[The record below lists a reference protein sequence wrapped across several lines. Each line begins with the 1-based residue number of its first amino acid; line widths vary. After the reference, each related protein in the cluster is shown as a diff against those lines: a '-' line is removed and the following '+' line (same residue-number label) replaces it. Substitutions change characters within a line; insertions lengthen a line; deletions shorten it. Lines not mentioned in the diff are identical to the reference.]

1 MNGVSW
7 RRILVV
13 AWCFFGFSVRAANP
27 EFRAGAAEVK
37 ITPPKG
43 APLAGYYYQRAA
55 EGVHDDL
62 YAKALVL
69 QQGTNKVAL
78 VVCDLIS
85 LTRPIVEEARK
96 IISET
101 SGVTGEN
108 VMMSATHTHT
118 APVLRGGSTR
128 NAAQGGEEDIAVRYT
143 AELPKLI
150 AESVRLAEQNLTN
163 ASSFAGWGRAESVSF
178 NRRYYMRDGTVGWNP
193 GKLNTNIVRAAGPID
208 PDVGIFYVQTPD
220 GKRPVAT
227 YVNFAMHPDT
237 VGGLEISADY
247 PHTLSKRLAEYK
259 GPEMVTI
266 FANGTCGNI
275 NHVDVKWKD
284 PQKGHA
290 EAARIGTILGAEVLQ
305 RYKKLRAI
313 NAGPLRVRSEMV
325 KLPLPI
331 TNQEEIE
338 EARRVAQ
345 IPAVTGTNQ
354 PKFLDRVKA
363 YKVLDV
369 AAREGKPHELE
380 VQVIALGDDMAWV
393 SLPGEIFVEL
403 GQAIKKVSPFY
414 YIKKV
419 SPFYYTFIAELAN
432 GSIGYIPNR
441 EAYAQGNYEVV
452 SARCAEGSGEL
463 LVQSAIHQL
472 KELHAGK

>member
-1 MNGVSW
+1 MKSRW
-7 RRILVV
+7 RLFFFIL
-13 AWCFFGFSVRAANP
+13 AFAAGPVRAD
-27 EFRAGAAEVK
+27 FRAGAAAVK

-43 APLAGYYYQRAA
+43 APLAGYYYNRAA

-69 QQGTNKVAL
+69 QQDTNKVAL

-96 IISET
+96 IIAET
-101 SGVTGEN
+101 SGVPAEN

-150 AESVRLAEQNLTN
+150 AESVRLAEKNLTN
-163 ASSFAGWGRAESVSF
+163 ASPFAVWGGIEGLSF
-178 NRRYYMRDGTVGWNP
+178 NRRYFMRDGTVGWNP

-208 PDVGIFYVQTPD
+208 PDVGLFYVQTPD
-220 GKRPVAT
+220 GKRPLAT

-237 VGGLEISADY
+237 VGGLQISADY
-247 PHTLSKRLAEYK
+247 PYTLSKLLAEYK
-259 GPEMVTI
+259 GPDMVTI

-275 NHVDVKWKD
+275 NHVDVNWKD

-290 EAARIGTILGAEVLQ
+290 EAARIGTILAAEVLQ
-305 RYKKLRAI
+305 RYKKLRPMK
-313 NAGPLRVRSEMV
+313 AGPLRSRSEIV
-325 KLPLPI
+325 KLPLPLVKP
-331 TNQEEIE
+331 EEIE
-338 EARRVAQ
+338 EARRIAQ

-369 AAREGKPHELE
+369 AARDGKPHEVE
-380 VQVIALGDDMAWV
+380 VQVIALGNDVAWV

-403 GQAIKKVSPFY
+403 GLAIKRA
-414 YIKKV
+414 

-441 EAYAQGNYEVV
+441 ESYPQGNYEVV

-472 KELHAGK
+472 KQLHHGVSNR

>member
-1 MNGVSW
+1 MNGLYW
-7 RRILVV
+7 RWGLVV
-13 AWCFFGFSVRAANP
+13 WWCFLSPGVKAG
-27 EFRAGAAEVK
+27 EFRAGTARVK

-69 QQGTNKVAL
+69 EQESNKVAL

-96 IISET
+96 IISD
-101 SGVTGEN
+101 SCGVPAAN

-128 NAAQGGEEDIAVRYT
+128 NAAQGGEEDTAARYT

-150 AESVRLAEQNLTN
+150 AESVRLAEQNLTH
-163 ASSFAGWGRAESVSF
+163 ASPFAGWGRAENISF
-178 NRRYYMRDGTVGWNP
+178 NRRYLMRDGTVGWNP

-208 PDVGIFYVQTPD
+208 PDVGIFYAQTPD
-220 GKRPVAT
+220 GKKPLAT

-247 PHTLSKRLAEYK
+247 PYTLSQRLAEYK
-259 GPEMVTI
+259 GPEMLTM

-284 PQKGHA
+284 PQKGHP
-290 EAARIGTILGAEVLQ
+290 EAARIGTILAAQVLQ
-305 RYKKLRAI
+305 RYGKFRPIHAGALRA
-313 NAGPLRVRSEMV
+313 RSEMV
-325 KLPLPI
+325 KLPLPLVKP
-331 TNQEEIE
+331 EEIE

-354 PKFLDRVKA
+354 PKFLERVKA

-369 AAREGKPHELE
+369 AARNGQPHSLE
-380 VQVIALGDDMAWV
+380 VQVIALGNDVAWV

-403 GQAIKKVSPFY
+403 GLAIKKA
-414 YIKKV
+414 

-441 EAYAQGNYEVV
+441 EAYPQGNYEVV

-472 KELHAGK
+472 KQLHAHTNETSAASR

>member
-1 MNGVSW
+1 MCCLCGL
-7 RRILVV
+7 RLE
-13 AWCFFGFSVRAANP
+13 AG
-27 EFRAGAAEVK
+27 EFRAGAAQVK

-43 APLAGYYYQRAA
+43 APLAGYYYNRAA

-62 YAKALVL
+62 YAKAVVL
-69 QQGTNKVAL
+69 QEETNKVAF

-96 IISET
+96 LISET
-101 SGVTGEN
+101 SGLPGEN

-118 APVLRGGSTR
+118 APVLRGASTR
-128 NAAQGGEEDIAVRYT
+128 NAAQGGDEDIAARYT

-163 ASSFAGWGRAESVSF
+163 ASPFAGWGRNESLSF

-247 PHTLSKRLAEYK
+247 PYTLAKRLAEYK
-259 GPEMVTI
+259 GPDMVTI

-275 NHVDVKWKD
+275 NHVDVKWRD

-305 RYKKLRAI
+305 RYKKLRPI
-313 NAGPLRVRSEMV
+313 NVGPLRARSEIV

-331 TNQEEIE
+331 ISQHEIE
-338 EARRVAQ
+338 EARRIAQ

-369 AAREGKPHELE
+369 AARNGQAHELE
-380 VQVIALGDDMAWV
+380 VQVIALGEDVAWV

-403 GQAIKKVSPFY
+403 GLAIKKA
-414 YIKKV
+414 

-472 KELHAGK
+472 KELRGQK

>member
-1 MNGVSW
+1 MNGLCC
-7 RRILVV
+7 RRFLAV
-13 AWCFFGFSVRAANP
+13 ACCFLGVCAEAG
-27 EFRAGAAEVK
+27 EFQAGAAQVK

-69 QQGTNKVAL
+69 QEGTNKVAF

-85 LTRPIVEEARK
+85 LTRPIIEEARK
-96 IISET
+96 IISE
-101 SGVTGEN
+101 SSSVPAEN

-128 NAAQGGEEDIAVRYT
+128 NAAQGGEEDMAVRYT

-150 AESVRLAEQNLTN
+150 AESVRLAEQNLTK
-163 ASSFAGWGRAESVSF
+163 ASAFAAWGRNETLSF
-178 NRRYYMRDGTVGWNP
+178 NRRYVMRDGTVGWNP

-208 PDVGIFYVQTPD
+208 PDVGIFYAQTPD
-220 GKRPVAT
+220 GKKPVAT

-247 PHTLSKRLAEYK
+247 PYTLSKRLAEYK

-275 NHVDVKWKD
+275 NHVDVKWQD
-284 PQKGHA
+284 AQKGHA
-290 EAARIGTILGAEVLQ
+290 EAARIGTILSAEVLQ
-305 RYKKLRAI
+305 RYKRLRPI
-313 NAGPLRVRSEMV
+313 NVGPLRAHSELV

-331 TNQEEIE
+331 ISEEEIQ
-338 EARRVAQ
+338 EARRIAQ

-369 AAREGKPHELE
+369 AARNGQPHELE
-380 VQVIALGDDMAWV
+380 VQVIALGDDVVWV

-403 GQAIKKVSPFY
+403 GLAIKKA
-414 YIKKV
+414 

-472 KELHAGK
+472 KLLHGQKQ

>member
-1 MNGVSW
+1 MIHGVRFSL
-7 RRILVV
+7 IIVV
-13 AWCFFGFSVRAANP
+13 WLMVVPQFVAA
-27 EFRAGAAEVK
+27 EFRAGAAAVK
-37 ITPPKG
+37 ITPPLG
-43 APLAGYYYQRAA
+43 APLAGYYYTRAA
-55 EGVHDDL
+55 EGVHDEL

-69 QQGTNKVAL
+69 ETSTTKVAF

-85 LTRPIVEEARK
+85 LPRTVVEDARK
-96 IISET
+96 IISAE
-101 SGVTGEN
+101 SGVPGEN
-108 VMMSATHTHT
+108 VMISATHSHT
-118 APVLRGGSTR
+118 GPVLGGGLAR
-128 NAAQGGEEDIAVRYT
+128 NASQGGESDIAVRYV

-150 AESVRLAEQNLTN
+150 AASVRLAENNLTN
-163 ASSFAGWGRAESVSF
+163 AAPFAAWGRREGLSF
-178 NRRYYMRDGTVGWNP
+178 NRRYFMRDGTVGWNP

-208 PDVGIFYVQTPD
+208 SDVALFYLETPD
-220 GKRPVAT
+220 GKRPLAT

-237 VGGLEISADY
+237 MGGLQISADY
-247 PHTLSKRLAEYK
+247 PGVLSKILGEYK
-259 GPEMVTI
+259 GPDMVSI

-275 NHVDVKWKD
+275 NHVDVNWKD
-284 PQKGHA
+284 TQKGPA
-290 EAARIGTILGAEVLQ
+290 ETMRIGTVLAGEVLQ
-305 RYKKLRAI
+305 RYKKLRPVKI
-313 NAGPLRVRSEMV
+313 GPLRVSNEAV

-331 TNQEEIE
+331 VAEKEIE
-338 EARRVAQ
+338 EARRIAQ

-369 AAREGKPHELE
+369 VARDGKPHALE
-380 VQVIALGDDMAWV
+380 VQVMALGDDVAWV

-403 GQAIKKVSPFY
+403 GLAIKKA
-414 YIKKV
+414 

-472 KELHAGK
+472 KELHRTKLPTVPSSRE